1 MDATDTVL
9 TPNERFQQV
18 ATILAVGIL
27 RLKACPESMP
37 EPAAFGPESTPEKLS
52 YSGQKALDMSAQ
64 QGPHVP
70 PI

>member
-1 MDATDTVL
+1 MDATDAVL

-18 ATILAVGIL
+18 ATILAIGIL

-37 EPAAFGPESTPEKLS
+37 KPAASGPENNPKELLD
-52 YSGQKALDMSAQ
+52 SGQKALDMSTP